1 MEVPVLGTSDKSGGL
16 SLVDSIR
23 YVARLLSRI
32 LGIAFSLI
40 VIAVAVL
47 GFMLLW
53 LVVRRG
59 I

>member
-1 MEVPVLGTSDKSGGL
+1 MAAL
-16 SLVDSIR
+16 R